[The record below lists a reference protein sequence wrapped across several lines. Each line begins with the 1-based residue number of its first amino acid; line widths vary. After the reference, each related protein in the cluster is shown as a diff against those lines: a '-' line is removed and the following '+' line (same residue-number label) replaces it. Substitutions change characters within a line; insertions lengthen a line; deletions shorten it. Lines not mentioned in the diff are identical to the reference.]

1 MSTNFDSSRISGAF
15 SAAIAT
21 SEKNAA
27 IMDEL
32 RSQALSCLGRKVTQ
46 VWVDYSTQSEL
57 AQFVLGMIKQCVN
70 TRNSKAPVHKKIGLP
85 PIFIDMYRK
94 HCGVAPFY
102 AADGSLV
109 EGKARNCSKTIEII
123 KAFCDGYG
131 LSYSDE
137 DFADITDENWSAFV
151 EKKRELLENGDEEE
165 SDEDIRQALR
175 ESFD

>member
-1 MSTNFDSSRISGAF
+1 MSFDSSRVSGAF
-15 SAAIAT
+15 AASIAT

-46 VWVDYSTQSEL
+46 VWVDYSTQNEL
-57 AQFVLGMIKQCVN
+57 CQFVLGMIKQCVN
-70 TRNSKAPVHKKIGLP
+70 SRNAKSPVHKAIGLP
-85 PIFIDMYRK
+85 PVFIDMYRK
-94 HCGVAPFY
+94 YAGVAPFIS
-102 AADGSLV
+102 ADGTLV
-109 EGKARNCSKTIEII
+109 EGKKRDCAKTIEIV

-131 LSYSDE
+131 LSYTNE
-137 DFADITDENWSAFV
+137 DFTDITDENWNAFV
-151 EKKRELLENGDEEE
+151 EKKRELLEGDEEE

>member
-1 MSTNFDSSRISGAF
+1 MSFDSSRISGAF

-46 VWVDYSTQSEL
+46 VWVDYSTQNEL
-57 AQFVLGMIKQCVN
+57 CQFVLGMIKQCVN
-70 TRNSKAPVHKKIGLP
+70 SRNAKSPVHKAIGLP
-85 PIFIDMYRK
+85 PVFIDMYRK
-94 HCGVAPFY
+94 YAGVAPFIS
-102 AADGSLV
+102 ADGTLV
-109 EGKARNCSKTIEII
+109 EGKKRDCAKTIQLIQ
-123 KAFCDGYG
+123 AFCDGYS

-137 DFADITDENWSAFV
+137 DFIDITDENWDSFV
-151 EKKRELLENGDEEE
+151 EKKRELLEGNDEEE

>member
-1 MSTNFDSSRISGAF
+1 MSFDSSRISGAF
-15 SAAIAT
+15 SAAIVT

-46 VWVDYSTQSEL
+46 VWVDYSTQNEL
-57 AQFVLGMIKQCVN
+57 CQFVLGMIKQCVN
-70 TRNSKAPVHKKIGLP
+70 SRNAKSPVHKAIGLP
-85 PIFIDMYRK
+85 PVFIDMYRK
-94 HCGVAPFY
+94 YCGVAPFIS
-102 AADGSLV
+102 ADGTLV
-109 EGKARNCSKTIEII
+109 EGKKRDCAKTIEIV
-123 KAFCDGYG
+123 KAFCDGFS

-137 DFADITDENWSAFV
+137 DFVDITDENWSAFV
-151 EKKRELLENGDEEE
+151 EKKRELLENDEEE

>member
-1 MSTNFDSSRISGAF
+1 MSNFDSSRVQGSFA
-15 SAAIAT
+15 SAIVS

-32 RSQALSCLGRKVTQ
+32 RSQALSCLGRKVSQ
-46 VWVDYSTQSEL
+46 VWVDYSTQNEL
-57 AQFVLGMIKQCVN
+57 CQFALGMLKQCVN
-70 TRNSKAPVHKKIGLP
+70 SRNAKSPVHKAIGLP
-85 PIFIDMYRK
+85 PVFIDAYRK
-94 HCGVAPFY
+94 YCGVAPFY

-137 DFADITDENWSAFV
+137 DFADITDENWSSFV
-151 EKKRELLENGDEEE
+151 EKKRELLENEDEEE